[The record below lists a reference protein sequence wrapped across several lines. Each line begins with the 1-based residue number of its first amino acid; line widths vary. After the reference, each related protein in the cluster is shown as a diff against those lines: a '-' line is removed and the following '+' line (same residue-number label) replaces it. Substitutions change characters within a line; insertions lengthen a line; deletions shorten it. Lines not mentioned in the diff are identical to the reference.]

1 MKRRTKRNVAILG
14 TLSLALLLG
23 GCASNAPITSHST
36 GFWDH
41 YIIWNFVRAIQ
52 WLSNIF
58 GHNYGWGI
66 VVFTI
71 IIRIIILP
79 LMFYQ
84 MKSMRKT
91 QEIQPKLM
99 ALQKKYPG
107 KDPES
112 IQKLNEEQQ
121 KLYAEAGINPMAG
134 CLPLLVQMPILLALY
149 QAIWRSP
156 ILKNGDFLWMHLGD
170 KDPYYIMPILAALFT
185 FLTSKLSIMSQ
196 PKVEGASNI
205 MNNMTLYFMPIMTG
219 FIAINLPSALSLYW
233 VVTNAFS
240 VAQTLLLQ
248 NPFKIQKERA
258 EKETAEKARKRRIE
272 KAKRKAY
279 KSKRK

>member
-14 TLSLALLLG
+14 TLSLALFLG
-23 GCASNAPITSHST
+23 GCTSNAPITSHST

-52 WLSNIF
+52 WLSNFF

-71 IIRIIILP
+71 IVRIIILP

-112 IQKLNEEQQ
+112 MQKLSEEQQ

-134 CLPLLVQMPILLALY
+134 CLPMLIQMPILIALY

-156 ILKNGDFLWMHLGD
+156 ILKNGDFLWMHLGE
-170 KDPYYIMPILAALFT
+170 KDPYYIMPILAAIFT
-185 FLTSKLSIMSQ
+185 FLTSKLSMMGQ
-196 PKVEGASNI
+196 PEGINNM
-205 MNNMTLYFMPIMTG
+205 MNNMMLYFMPIMTG
-219 FIAINLPSALSLYW
+219 FIAFNLPSALSIYW

-240 VAQTLLLQ
+240 VGQTLLLQ
-248 NPFKIQKERA
+248 NPFKIRRERE
-258 EKETAEKARKRRIE
+258 EKEAAEKARKKRLE

>member
-41 YIIWNFVRAIQ
+41 YIIWNCVRAIQ

-134 CLPLLVQMPILLALY
+134 CLPMLVQMPILLALY

>member
-23 GCASNAPITSHST
+23 GCTSNAPITSHST

-52 WLSNIF
+52 WLSNFF

-71 IIRIIILP
+71 IVRIIILP

-99 ALQKKYPG
+99 AKEVSWKG
-107 KDPES
+107 S
-112 IQKLNEEQQ
+112 
-121 KLYAEAGINPMAG
+121 GINA
-134 CLPLLVQMPILLALY
+134 
-149 QAIWRSP
+149 
-156 ILKNGDFLWMHLGD
+156 
-170 KDPYYIMPILAALFT
+170 
-185 FLTSKLSIMSQ
+185 
-196 PKVEGASNI
+196 KV
-205 MNNMTLYFMPIMTG
+205 
-219 FIAINLPSALSLYW
+219 
-233 VVTNAFS
+233 
-240 VAQTLLLQ
+240 
-248 NPFKIQKERA
+248 
-258 EKETAEKARKRRIE
+258 KRRT
-272 KAKRKAY
+272 AKTLC
-279 KSKRK
+279 

>member
-91 QEIQPKLM
+91 QEIQPKLI